1 MPFSIRRMMVAGR
14 TFNRMAIS
22 ATEIQAGEDVA
33 SILKLLSTLNDVA
46 KTQRAQ
52 LLYEYMRL
60 AKTED
65 VNVQ

>member
-14 TFNRMAIS
+14 TINRMAIS

-52 LLYEYMRL
+52 L
-60 AKTED
+60 
-65 VNVQ
+65 